1 MIVCKISVDKIEKAH
16 LFKGK
21 QHTYLDIALHENRNG
36 VDEFGNIGFITQS
49 VSKEARERDER
60 GPIIGN
66 WKEVGS
72 KPKQNSTSQRPPIPA
87 HKAAEPD
94 DDCPF

>member
-1 MIVCKISVDKIEKAH
+1 M
-16 LFKGK
+16 
-21 QHTYLDIALHENRNG
+21 ALHENKDG
-36 VDEFGNIGFITQS
+36 VDEYGNSGFCTQS

-72 KPKQNSTSQRPPIPA
+72 KQKPSASSQRTQAP
-87 HKAAEPD
+87 KAAEPD
-94 DDCPF
+94 DEDCPF